1 MKSYLSLIPISA
13 KMRKKQNRMTI
24 LCIVLAVFLIT
35 TVFSTADALLQAEK
49 LNLQTKHGNWQY
61 AIHHLSEETAIA
73 IQQRNDVDNT
83 GWHASYNVDAEQNW
97 TLGKS
102 KAALY
107 GTDSSYL
114 TNLTES
120 VEEGTAPEEDT
131 EVMLSSN
138 AREILFVQIG
148 DTITLHTPAGDQEYT
163 IIGFGT
169 DEKDTYQNQTYLIAM
184 YMTRNAFDQIL
195 NQNNTKTDEE
205 AFYIQFAQT
214 EKAKKAITEL
224 EKAYQIPEE
233 NVSENTAVMAFY
245 GSSRQSV
252 RALYPVIAVLFLLV
266 LMAGSM
272 MISGS
277 MNSSVAQRTQ
287 FFGMM
292 RCIGASKRQIRH
304 FVQMEA
310 LNWCRTAIPAG
321 LLLGTVSRWGI
332 CAMLHYGVKGEFAN
346 LPVWGISLSGILSGT
361 AIGLVTVLLSSRTPA
376 KRASRVS
383 PVAAVAGN
391 TEAKEVRGH
400 GIHNKGHIEYVL
412 GIHHATASKK
422 NWLLMTASFSLIIV
436 LLFSFS
442 VGLDFF
448 QALIPDMK
456 GWTPDVIL
464 NGYANE
470 LNLSEDL
477 KTYIGDLEGVK
488 QVYGTGYLEQMPATC
503 EEKNMEHV
511 NLISYSDDL
520 LDYCAGNVLTNGT
533 MDGIKG
539 KAEDGCIK
547 AVTVSGK
554 DNPLR
559 VGDHIQINGKEVAI
573 VGMLSSG
580 IWEADGSVICS
591 DETFTEL
598 TGQSGYSNLMIQLN
612 KDVPDQTIKSI
623 QDAIGSDII
632 YSDMRESNHQDRTTY
647 QAFQFVVYGFL
658 VMIAL
663 ITLCHMMNSISIS
676 VISHTRQY
684 GAMRAVGMDQKQI
697 RKMIGAESFTYV
709 ISGLLTGCTAGI
721 LLHRVI
727 YERMI
732 THYFGTSWSFPAEML
747 LAVLLF
753 GVAAG
758 LLAVYAPAKRT
769 TEMPVTRTIQEL

>member
-1 MKSYLSLIPISA
+1 
-13 KMRKKQNRMTI
+13 MTI

-35 TVFSTADALLQAEK
+35 TVFSTADALLQSEK
-49 LNLQTKHGNWQY
+49 RNLQVKLGSWQY
-61 AIHHLSEETAIA
+61 AIHNLSEETATA

-83 GWHASYNVDAEQNW
+83 GWRASYNVAAEQNW

-107 GTDSSYL
+107 GTDMSYL

-138 AREILFVQIG
+138 AREILSVQVG
-148 DTITLHTPAGDQEYT
+148 DTITLHTPVCDQEYT
-163 IIGFGT
+163 ITGFGT

-184 YMTRNAFDQIL
+184 YMTRNAFEQIL
-195 NQNNTKTDEE
+195 NQNNTKADEE
-205 AFYIQFAQT
+205 AFYIQFDQT
-214 EKAKKAITEL
+214 AKAKQAITEL
-224 EKAYQIPEE
+224 DGTYQIAEE
-233 NVSENTAVMAFY
+233 TVSENTAVMAFY

-304 FVQMEA
+304 FVQIEA

-332 CAMLHYGVKGEFAN
+332 CAMLHYGVKGEFASV
-346 LPVWGISLSGILSGT
+346 PVWGISLPGALSGT
-361 AIGLVTVLLSSRTPA
+361 AIGLITVLLASRTPA

-383 PVAAVAGN
+383 PVAAVSGN
-391 TEAKEVRGH
+391 TEAKEVHGH
-400 GIHNKGHIEYVL
+400 GLHSNRHIEYVL

-422 NWLLMTASFSLIIV
+422 NWLLMTASFSLSIA

-470 LNLSEDL
+470 LNLGEDL
-477 KTYIGDLEGVK
+477 KTYLEDLEGVT
-488 QVYGTGYLEQMPATC
+488 QVYGTGYLNQIPATC
-503 EEKNMEHV
+503 EGKDMDHV

-520 LDYCAGNVLTNGT
+520 LDYCSGNVLTNGT

-539 KAEDGCIK
+539 NSEDGYIK
-547 AVTVSGK
+547 AVTVSGR

-559 VGDHIQINGKEVAI
+559 VGDHIQIDGKEVEI
-573 VGMLSSG
+573 VGILSSG

-591 DETFTEL
+591 KENFTEL
-598 TGQSGYSNLMIQLN
+598 TGKSGYCNLLIQLR

-623 QDAIGSDII
+623 QDSVGLDVI
-632 YSDMRESNHQDRTTY
+632 YSDMRESNRQDRTTY
-647 QAFQFVVYGFL
+647 QVFQFVVYGFL

-663 ITLCHMMNSISIS
+663 ITLCHMMNSISMS

-709 ISGLLTGCTAGI
+709 ISGLMIGCTAGI
-721 LLHRVI
+721 CLHRVI

-747 LAVLLF
+747 LAVIIF
-753 GVAAG
+753 SVAAG
-758 LLAVYAPAKRT
+758 LLAVYAPAKRI